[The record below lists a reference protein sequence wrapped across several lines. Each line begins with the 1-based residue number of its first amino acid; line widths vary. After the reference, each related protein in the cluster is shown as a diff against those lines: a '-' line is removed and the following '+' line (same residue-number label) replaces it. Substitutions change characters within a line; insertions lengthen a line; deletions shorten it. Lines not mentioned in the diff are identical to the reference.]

1 MDAESEAIRQQVEE
15 TKSQLVEKLETL
27 EQHVSDTVQTAGA
40 TVNATVETVHETVES
55 VTGAVQDAVKSVGN
69 VFDVRGHVNAHP
81 WIAVGGAAAF
91 GFLMARHF
99 SQKSK
104 SVPVTVTGWPQ
115 EAEHRAD
122 PDVVAAA
129 VRAAYE
135 SGQRVN
141 SPWRQLKLM
150 AVGAA
155 AGLVQDVASRAATE
169 IWRQISDRL
178 TPASDSR
185 ADAPASTLD
194 DGLLQIHSSEEI
206 GSDNPW
212 QVRRQQS

>member
-27 EQHVSDTVQTAGA
+27 EQHVADTVQTAGA

-81 WIAVGGAAAF
+81 WMAVGGAAAF
-91 GFLMARHF
+91 GFLMARHL
-99 SQKSK
+99 SHKPK
-104 SVPVTVTGWPQ
+104 SVPVTVTGWSR
-115 EAEHRAD
+115 EAEQHTD
-122 PDVVAAA
+122 PQVVAAA

-135 SGQRVN
+135 SGMRVN

-150 AVGAA
+150 AVGAV
-155 AGLVQDVASRAATE
+155 AGLVQDVASRAAAE
-169 IWRQISDRL
+169 IWRQINDRL
-178 TPASDSR
+178 VPASEAKVETS
-185 ADAPASTLD
+185 ASNPD
-194 DGLLQIHSSEEI
+194 DGLLQIHGSEGI
-206 GSDNPW
+206 DSDNPW
-212 QVRRQQS
+212 QARRQQL